1 MADNKHYYWMK
12 LKENF
17 LDSDEMILLEEMP
30 DGYLYSNLLM
40 KLYLKSLKNEGK
52 LMFKDRIPYSPT
64 VLSKVTR
71 HELRVVEDALKVFE
85 DLGLID
91 ILPDGAIYMLDI
103 QDFIG
108 QSTTE
113 ADRKKKYRH
122 KIEQEKKGQIS
133 QEDDGQMSA
142 ECPDERT
149 PETETEPDIHLK
161 SDEKKTLDVRSK
173 TEQEQV
179 CADADSVDRLS
190 VSAAADAEP
199 PTGDLF
205 SVAKLNEIVTKNKI
219 GLSDEGVKIFY
230 KEMQGSGWLLYEKPV
245 EKQYIVRVLR
255 AWAKKHVEFRDERL
269 ILRKEVEKNKDA
281 REQYFKKHYGSS
293 GYKTMLELDES
304 IWETIK
310 KYVSETRFEEED
322 DAISNSTIIKYCPR
336 EAFDEAQIKYLAEEQ
351 GIEEYEL
358 RSQNRVEV
366 DKYLEDE

>member
-12 LKENF
+12 IKENF

-52 LMFKDRIPYSPT
+52 LMFKDRIPYSTT

-71 HELRVVEDALKVFE
+71 HEIRVVEDALKVFE

-113 ADRKKKYRH
+113 ADRKRKYRH
-122 KIEQEKKGQIS
+122 KIEQEKKGQ
-133 QEDDGQMSA
+133 MSREMSD
-142 ECPDERT
+142 ECPDDYHDERT
-149 PETETEPDIHLK
+149 PETETESDIHLK
-161 SDEKKTLDVRSK
+161 SDEKKTLDVISK

-205 SVAKLNEIVTKNKI
+205 SVAKLNDIAAKNKVN
-219 GLSDEGVKIFY
+219 LTDEGVKIFHE
-230 KEMQGSGWLLYEKPV
+230 EMQVSGWTLYKKPV
-245 EKQYIVRVLR
+245 EKKFIVKVLR
-255 AWAKKHVEFRDERL
+255 EWSKKHVEFHKDSGEGDNGVKKGKKSTQKPVNNIESGIWEIAKEYISQRLFDENPGGHKLL
-269 ILRKEVEKNKDA
+269 IYRFCPKNAFDQ
-281 REQYFKKHYGSS
+281 EQLEYMANWGVYPKHYD
-293 GYKTMLELDES
+293 Y
-304 IWETIK
+304 
-310 KYVSETRFEEED
+310 
-322 DAISNSTIIKYCPR
+322 
-336 EAFDEAQIKYLAEEQ
+336 
-351 GIEEYEL
+351 
-358 RSQNRVEV
+358 VEV
-366 DKYLEDE
+366 DEYLEDE